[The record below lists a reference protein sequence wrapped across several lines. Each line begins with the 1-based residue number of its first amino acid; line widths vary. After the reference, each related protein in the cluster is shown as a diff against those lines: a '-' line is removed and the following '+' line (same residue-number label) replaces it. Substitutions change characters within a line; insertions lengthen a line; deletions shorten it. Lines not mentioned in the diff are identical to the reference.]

1 MLTKLLS
8 WSALAAL
15 MVVPLSERPAR
26 ACGGCFRPQQVV
38 SAVNA
43 HRMVF
48 SVSPAQTILWDQFSY
63 SGDPQDFA
71 WVLPV
76 HAAGVK
82 VELAHDE
89 FIAALDAWT
98 SPVIVGPQNS
108 SGGGFGCGSAANS
121 AAPGD
126 NGGGVQVINQEIVG
140 PYEVATLRS
149 TDPTALTAWLGQHGY
164 DIPASIQPTITA
176 YVTEGFDFIAL
187 RLQPGQGVAAMQPVR
202 VVTQGADPTL
212 PLRMVAAGIGTD
224 VSILLFVIS
233 EGRYEAANFDNT
245 QVDFTKLEWNKNTA
259 SSNYDT
265 LVQNAMTSGDG
276 RNFTIEFAGPLG
288 TNTSGSGFG
297 GSNFEQ
303 TYYQGAVS
311 AAKCPYTGIHGPDF
325 PSTYDAGNPFGD
337 AAVADAAADDSST
350 GDASDD
356 ASALDDASAPDAG
369 SLDAGSDASSP
380 DNGTLAA
387 PYDSCFFDDLSAATA
402 GMNPSDVVVTRLRAD
417 LKASALDQDLKVQA
431 SADQSPYSNVHYAT
445 STGDGCSTGDG
456 PPDRGMVVVVLG
468 ALAALLASRRR
479 RSV

>member
-1 MLTKLLS
+1 MLTKFLS

-15 MVVPLSERPAR
+15 MVVPLSEQPAR

-108 SGGGFGCGSAANS
+108 SGGGFGCGSASNS
-121 AAPGD
+121 AYGGPD

-176 YVTEGFDFIAL
+176 YVSEGFDFIAL

-288 TNTSGSGFG
+288 TNTGANGFL
-297 GSNFEQ
+297 GSNFQQ

-311 AAKCPYTGIHGPDF
+311 AGKCPYTGIHGPDF
-325 PSTYDAGNPFGD
+325 PTADAGNPFGD
-337 AAVADAAADDSST
+337 ASTDDAATDATDDAAA
-350 GDASDD
+350 GDGEAGL
-356 ASALDDASAPDAG
+356 ADAG

-445 STGDGCSTGDG
+445 STGDGCSTSDG
-456 PPDRGMVVVVLG
+456 APDRGMVVVALG
-468 ALAALLASRRR
+468 ALAALWASRRR
-479 RSV
+479 RRSA